1 MDTLQQPLHVTAH
14 QLSEMTGE
22 QFGDVS
28 LLLSMAL
35 DNIHDHTASDKHLI
49 TISGKR
55 ILEREQHAPVIS
67 AALWHATQ
75 PNVANATELAKELN
89 KL

>member
-1 MDTLQQPLHVTAH
+1 MNTAHQPLHVTAH
-14 QLSEMTGE
+14 QLAEMTGDL
-22 QFGDVS
+22 FGDVS
-28 LLLSMAL
+28 LILSTAL
-35 DNIHDHTASDKHLI
+35 DNIQDHTADDKHLI

-75 PNVANATELAKELN
+75 PNVVNATTLAKELS